1 MWYKVIYTNFLIPK
15 QYDAM
20 TRGPFILIRPK
31 FKEEKGLLE
40 HETIHVRQ
48 WWKNP
53 LFHALRY
60 KLSKK
65 YRLQCEVAAYKHQLK
80 FYENDNIYLFAS
92 YIVNKYKVNS
102 SLYEVVKLLQK
113 D

>member
-1 MWYKVIYTNFLIPK
+1 MWYKVFYTNFSIPK
-15 QYDAM
+15 KFAAM
-20 TRGPFILIRPK
+20 TRGPFVLIRPDYK
-31 FKEEKGLLE
+31 QDKGLLE
-40 HETIHVRQ
+40 HELIHVKQ

-60 KLSKK
+60 KFSTK
-65 YRLQCEVAAYKHQLK
+65 YRLQCELEAYKHQLK

-102 SLYEVVKLLQK
+102 SLSEVVKLLQK

>member
-80 FYENDNIYLFAS
+80 FYDKDETKLFATFIS
-92 YIVNKYKVNS
+92 NNYKLNIS
-102 SLYEVVKLLQK
+102 QEEAEKLLQNS
-113 D
+113 